1 MPSILRSAHPF
12 AALLALAAS
21 CAPVAPGPVSAPSA
35 APSSEAA
42 APTALSTT
50 PLDAEAEAW
59 VERTLA
65 SLTLREKAG
74 QIVFP
79 WTGGEYVATDSP
91 EMDRLLEWVE
101 RDGIGGIVISIGLP
115 HSYAAKLNALQRR
128 AKVPLLVTTDMEN
141 GPGMRLGGGYTLP
154 HLLPLGGGTV
164 FPPTMALGAV
174 GSDSLARQV
183 GRVIGREARAV
194 GVHLTYAPVL
204 DVNSNPLNP
213 IINTRSFGEDP
224 AQVARLATAFI
235 AGLHDT
241 GLMGAGKH
249 FPGHGDTEADTHIGL
264 AAIRADRAR
273 LDSVELVPFR
283 AAVAAG
289 VDGMMAA
296 HISVQGVEGP
306 DAPPASLSPLFVRRV
321 LREEMGFRGIVFS
334 DAMDMGA
341 VVRRHGRTE
350 PLLMALEAGVDVL
363 LQPLDTREAVDA
375 VVEGVRSGRI
385 PQSRLDD
392 AVRAVLRAKA
402 RAGLHRTREVPLESV
417 DERVGVRA
425 HQRLAQSVAERS
437 ITLARDGRGVVPLAP
452 GARVLSVTYADG
464 VDLTAGRWFDRE
476 LTRLGFIVGSF
487 RVDPQTP
494 PEVYARIAALTD
506 SADVVVVSAYV
517 QPREHA
523 GTVGARGGFPAFV
536 ESLAAGGGRV
546 VAVSF
551 GSPYVIGFYPSA
563 PAYLLAWGG
572 AEVSQRA
579 AARALAGQTAITGRL
594 PVSIPP
600 LFTCGDGL
608 QRPGR
613 P

>member
-1 MPSILRSAHPF
+1 MRSIPRSAHL
-12 AALLALAAS
+12 AALLAFAAS
-21 CAPVAPGPVSAPSA
+21 CT
-35 APSSEAA
+35 PSSPGTTPAPDARPSTEAA
-42 APTALSTT
+42 VPATLGTAA
-50 PLDAEAEAW
+50 LDAEARAW

-101 RDGIGGIVISIGLP
+101 RDGIGGLVISIGLP

-164 FPPTMALGAV
+164 FPPTMAMGAI
-174 GSDSLARQV
+174 GSDSVAREV
-183 GRVIGREARAV
+183 GRVIGTEARAV
-194 GVHLTYAPVL
+194 GAHMTFAPVL

-224 AQVARLATAFI
+224 AQVARLATAYI
-235 AGLHDT
+235 GGLHDT

-321 LREEMGFRGIVFS
+321 LRDEMGFRGIVFS

-350 PLLMALEAGVDVL
+350 PLLLALEAGVDVL
-363 LQPLDTREAVDA
+363 LQPLDARESVDA

-385 PQSRLDD
+385 PPARLDD
-392 AVRAVLRAKA
+392 AVRAVLTAKA
-402 RAGLHRTREVPLESV
+402 RAGLHRVREVPLESV
-417 DERVGVRA
+417 DENVGTRA
-425 HQRLAQSVAERS
+425 HQRLAQTVAERS
-437 ITLARDGRGVVPLAP
+437 ITLARDGRGLVPLAP
-452 GARVLSVTYADG
+452 GARVLSVTYAEG

-476 LTRLGFIVGSF
+476 LTRLGFTVGSF
-487 RVDPQTP
+487 RVDPATP
-494 PEVYARIAALTD
+494 AETYARIAALAD
-506 SADVVVVSAYV
+506 SADVVVISAYV

-523 GTVGARGGFPAFV
+523 GTVGARGGFPGFV
-536 ESLAAGGGRV
+536 ESLSGRGEHV
-546 VAVSF
+546 IAVSF

-572 AEVSQRA
+572 AEVAQRA
-579 AARALAGQTAITGRL
+579 AARALAGETAITGRL

-600 LFTCGDGL
+600 LFARGDGRR
-608 QRPGR
+608 RPGK